1 MPTVTGPRE
10 ILLGT
15 TRVHR
20 SHLKHRQA
28 LITAVLAA
36 GLTVLCIAIGSEAAA
51 LPLVIGVTF
60 TGILNLTGAFDVRVR
75 AMAWTV
81 PWLAGAT
88 LLGGLVSSWRWWELI
103 IVAVV
108 GLAGGYAGALG
119 TRGMLIGILAMVVFT
134 VFAGVDATPAEAVQ
148 AALLMAAGSVLHLL
162 VSTVPTLIPSPGVL
176 RQRTEHPEPWPA
188 RLDPRRRVDDL
199 FLHHAIRLSA
209 ALVVGSAIADAV
221 AWPHPYWIPMTIVWM
236 SKPDAQGTVTRVVE
250 RILGTVLGV
259 AVTALLIDGISDSDI
274 AIPIYVGIGVFLLLA
289 FLFANYPIAVV
300 GVTLM
305 VLTLLSLP
313 GRTVV
318 DTLDFRLIATVVAGV
333 ITLAA
338 AFILWR
344 RAPEPR

>member
-1 MPTVTGPRE
+1 MAGARE

-15 TRVHR
+15 ARIRRPDMHHR
-20 SHLKHRQA
+20 KA
-28 LITAVLAA
+28 VITAVLAA
-36 GLTVLCIAIGSEAAA
+36 ALTVLCIAIGSETSA

-88 LLGGLVSSWRWWELI
+88 LLGGLVSSWRWYELI
-103 IVAVV
+103 IVACV

-119 TRGMLIGILAMVVFT
+119 TRGMLIGILAMVVYT
-134 VFAGVDATPAEAVQ
+134 VFAGVDATPAQAVQ
-148 AALLMAAGSVLHLL
+148 SALLMAAGSVLHLL
-162 VSTVPTLIPSPGVL
+162 VSTVPALIRSPRPLG
-176 RQRTEHPEPWPA
+176 QRTEHPESWVA

-199 FLHHAIRLSA
+199 FLHHAIRLAA
-209 ALVVGSAIADAV
+209 ALVVGSAIAEAV

-250 RILGTVLGV
+250 RILGTALGV

-318 DTLDFRLIATVVAGV
+318 DTLDSRMFATVVAGM
-333 ITLAA
+333 ITIAA

>member
-1 MPTVTGPRE
+1 MAGARE

-15 TRVHR
+15 ASIRRPELH
-20 SHLKHRQA
+20 HRQA
-28 LITAVLAA
+28 IITAALAA
-36 GLTVLCIAIGSEAAA
+36 ALTVLCIALDSEASA
-51 LPLVIGVTF
+51 LPLVLGATF
-60 TGILNLTGAFDVRVR
+60 TGILNLKGAFDVRVR

-103 IVAVV
+103 IVAFV

-119 TRGMLIGILAMVVFT
+119 ARGMLIGILTMVVYT
-134 VFAGVDATPAEAVQ
+134 VFAGVDATPAQAAQ

-162 VSTVPTLIPSPGVL
+162 VSTVPTLI
-176 RQRTEHPEPWPA
+176 RTPQLLGQHSEHPESWSA

-250 RILGTVLGV
+250 RILGTALGV
-259 AVTALLIDGISDSDI
+259 AVSALLIDGISDSDI

-318 DTLDFRLIATVVAGV
+318 DTLDFRLMATVVAGV

-338 AFILWR
+338 AFTLWR
-344 RAPEPR
+344 RTSEPR